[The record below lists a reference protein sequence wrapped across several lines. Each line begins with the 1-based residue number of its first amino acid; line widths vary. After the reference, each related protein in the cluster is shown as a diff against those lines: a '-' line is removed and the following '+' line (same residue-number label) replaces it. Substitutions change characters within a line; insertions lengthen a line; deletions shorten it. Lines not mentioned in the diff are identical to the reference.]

1 MSPGGKFTVCS
12 RDGKIREPRADRSEG
27 ARREAGSHTLQS
39 PVWALGESGL
49 LSGGRT
55 DLHSS
60 RITLATAWRA
70 LSHEAQPRQSWKDG
84 RLLQRLKTSEWER
97 CGQSSTGPGRD
108 LNVLSP

>member
-60 RITLATAWRA
+60 RITLATVWRA
-70 LSHEAQPRQSWKDG
+70 LSHEAQPRQRG
-84 RLLQRLKTSEWER
+84 R
-97 CGQSSTGPGRD
+97 TGGCCRGSKPVSGNGVD
-108 LNVLSP
+108 SQVLDREET